1 MFSIFKKSEQN
12 ENEKKLI
19 KELEEALTQNNIL
32 KFQNEE
38 LLKDKILSEE
48 RLKFLEENIKRY
60 RFDAEIYR
68 DLVYTEMTRSK
79 SENDIAE

>member
-38 LLKDKILSEE
+38 LLHLWRFKTPIY
-48 RLKFLEENIKRY
+48 KFEFK
-60 RFDAEIYR
+60 
-68 DLVYTEMTRSK
+68 
-79 SENDIAE
+79 